1 MKLSNKKSLFQLLC
15 ETRKQIIESNPVS
28 PNIFKIYSKLTW
40 LHDMFMIVPDEQGL
54 KDQLQ
59 NLSLSWTE
67 RDEENFNCLKLLR
80 MKSFGTI

>member
-1 MKLSNKKSLFQLLC
+1 MNKKSLFQHLC

-40 LHDMFMIVPDEQGL
+40 LHDMFMIVPDEKGL

-59 NLSLSWTE
+59 NLSLSWTGQ
-67 RDEENFNCLKLLR
+67 DEEDFHCLKLLR
-80 MKSFGTI
+80 MKSFETI